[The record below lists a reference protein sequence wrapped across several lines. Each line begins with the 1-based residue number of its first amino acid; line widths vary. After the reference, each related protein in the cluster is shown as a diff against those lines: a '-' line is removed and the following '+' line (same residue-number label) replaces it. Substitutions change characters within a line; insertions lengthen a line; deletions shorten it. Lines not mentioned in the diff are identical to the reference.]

1 MRNLFSVA
9 FCYVCRGTVIPSR
22 TQQRQATSSVKTNYY
37 KKKKKL
43 PFHIKGEV
51 IFGIHPIE
59 LALSARRRKLYTLFV
74 KNTPDQETG
83 NQSFINVSLSAE
95 GLVEKKEFVNKQML
109 DKLSEDKPHQGICLD
124 ASPLIV
130 PELDFQK
137 YVNKRKEDMNSNF
150 PVWLL
155 PYRVKDVHN
164 LGAVLRSCYF
174 LGVEHVVLPTVHTQ
188 DRVLIQYQYDYQLLW
203 FSNNYTQRC
212 SLTPMVSKASCGA
225 MEVMNISKVK
235 NDESIIKFIKEWK
248 DVGGRVVGASLDDE
262 SISIPVEQYQVRH
275 PTLLIIGN
283 EEKGMKFKISL
294 LCDDYVCIHPAHNVH
309 PLVDSL
315 NVSVATGIILHQ
327 LTKKNKL

>member
-174 LGVEHVVLPTVHTQ
+174 LGVEHVVLPTVHT
-188 DRVLIQYQYDYQLLW
+188 
-203 FSNNYTQRC
+203 C